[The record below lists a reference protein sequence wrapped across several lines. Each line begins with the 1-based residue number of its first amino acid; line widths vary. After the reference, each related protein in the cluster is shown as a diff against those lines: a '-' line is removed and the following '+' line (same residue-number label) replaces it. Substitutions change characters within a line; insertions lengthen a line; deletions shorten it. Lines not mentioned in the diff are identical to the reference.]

1 MLPHTDHSIL
11 LVLSAEQSSRLRG
24 LIDSTDVAPIC
35 RPRTR
40 RRGMR
45 SGFWL
50 FTLVLL
56 VWLGGEVA
64 SLSIQWAA
72 NFIQWAANAPIP

>member
-1 MLPHTDHSIL
+1 
-11 LVLSAEQSSRLRG
+11 
-24 LIDSTDVAPIC
+24 
-35 RPRTR
+35 
-40 RRGMR
+40 MR